1 MPNTVETSKSK
12 SAAGLALPTEIPP
25 DFPLDSDGEASKF
38 REFFYF
44 MRALHEYESRSFGES
59 LKILQKKTIPPRSGQ
74 ILGRKTSNDLK
85 QIITRIFTRFGFA
98 PIFKGALS
106 SASPFCYIVSCISL
120 ENLRFVINASNEVQ
134 CCLRYIIVS

>member
-1 MPNTVETSKSK
+1 MEENAEYSGNQQIKISSWTRIADGNT
-12 SAAGLALPTEIPP
+12 AGFSSRLGRQSI
-25 DFPLDSDGEASKF
+25 
-38 REFFYF
+38 EFSRLFLLHA
-44 MRALHEYESRSFGES
+44 ALHEYESRSFGES

-106 SASPFCYIVSCISL
+106 SASPFCYIVSL
-120 ENLRFVINASNEVQ
+120 ENLRFVIHASNEVQ